1 MKHTA
6 VDLLKWARKEL
17 EHSHVPSAGKDAE
30 AIFAHSFNMRRE
42 NIYAMKAFTPE
53 PVRKALF
60 RHSVR
65 LRASRFPLQYIL
77 KNTDFMGLT
86 FSLEEGVFIP
96 RPETELLVEK
106 ILGIIGPM
114 RKSRVNILEIGTGC
128 GNIAISLTKMARGCK
143 IIVSDVSRNALD
155 VAEKNARAHRVKKD
169 IKFVQSNYFDKISA
183 IYYNYFDIIVSNP
196 PYVIRS
202 QIKTLQPEIAYEDI
216 KALDGGADGIYAYR
230 RILSEGTRYLK
241 RGGAL
246 ALEIGYNRRTAIER
260 LLKNDG
266 RFFKI
271 DFYKDYNGY
280 DRILI
285 AKKRRGTR

>member
-1 MKHTA
+1 
-6 VDLLKWARKEL
+6 
-17 EHSHVPSAGKDAE
+17 
-30 AIFAHSFNMRRE
+30 MR
-42 NIYAMKAFTPE
+42 
-53 PVRKALF
+53 
-60 RHSVR
+60 
-65 LRASRFPLQYIL
+65 
-77 KNTDFMGLT
+77 

-106 ILGIIGPM
+106 ILGIIGKM

-155 VAEKNARAHRVKKD
+155 VAKKNARVHRVKKD
-169 IKFVQSNYFDKISA
+169 IKFVQSNYFDKISV

-202 QIKTLQPEIAYEDI
+202 EIKTLQPEIAYEDI

-230 RILSEGTRYLK
+230 RILGEGTRYLK

-266 RFFKI
+266 RFFEI